1 MALSEKAEASEP
13 RQANMSPERRIVK
26 IGQLFM
32 GGDWPVS
39 IQTMWKSPLPSLET
53 GKEPGVESLLAGIRK
68 LETIGCQLLRFAV
81 ADETQ
86 AKALGILA
94 GFSPIPLVADIHF
107 DWRLA
112 LLCMDY
118 PVAKIR
124 INPGNIGARW
134 KVKEVADKAKE
145 RGVAIRIGVNSGSLP
160 EDLRDVED
168 NAEACV
174 TAAEREIAY
183 FDELGFSDLVVSMKL
198 NDPKDVERA
207 NRIFAGKYPQPLHL
221 GVTEAGP
228 LISGVVRNTTA
239 LVPLLKDHI
248 GATLRVSL
256 SDSMEAEVLAAREIL
271 ACAGAAAKGVRI
283 VSCPRCGRASFDTHA
298 FLSRWSERLY
308 AIDESVEIAVMGCV
322 VNGPGEARRAD
333 LGITG
338 AGDSVLI
345 FRRGA
350 IIAREKIAH
359 ADTVF
364 ENALSELIEEK
375 RSKR

>member
-1 MALSEKAEASEP
+1 
-13 RQANMSPERRIVK
+13 MSPEVRSVK
-26 IGQLFM
+26 VGSLFL

-39 IQTMWKSPLPSLET
+39 IQTMWKSPLP
-53 GKEPGVESLLAGIRK
+53 PVESTEDPALKILSAGITK
-68 LETIGCQLLRFAV
+68 LESIGCQLLRFAV
-81 ADETQ
+81 PDETQ
-86 AKALGILA
+86 ARTLGILSSV
-94 GFSPIPLVADIHF
+94 SPLPLVADIHF

-118 PVAKIR
+118 PIAKIR

-134 KVKEVADKAKE
+134 KVKAVADKARE

-160 EDLRDVED
+160 EDLKDAEDV
-168 NAEACV
+168 AEACV
-174 TAAEREIAY
+174 AAAEREIAY
-183 FDELGFSDLVVSMKL
+183 FEELGFPDLVVSMKL
-198 NDPKDVERA
+198 NDPADVERA
-207 NRIFAGKYPQPLHL
+207 NRIFAAQYPYPLHL

-228 LISGVVRNTTA
+228 LISGVVRNTAA
-239 LVPLLKDHI
+239 LVPLLKDRI
-248 GATLRVSL
+248 GATIRVSL

-298 FLSRWSERLY
+298 FLSRWGDRLY
-308 AIDESVEIAVMGCV
+308 AIDLPVEIAVMGCV

-350 IIAREKIAH
+350 IIAREKVAM
-359 ADTVF
+359 ADQAF
-364 ENALSELIEEK
+364 EQALADLLREE
-375 RSKR
+375 RSKH

>member
-1 MALSEKAEASEP
+1 
-13 RQANMSPERRIVK
+13 MSPERRSVK
-26 IGQLFM
+26 VGSLFM

-39 IQTMWKSPLPSLET
+39 IQTMWKTPLPPLET
-53 GKEPGVESLLAGIRK
+53 GNEAEATTLLTGIRR
-68 LETIGCQLLRFAV
+68 LESIGCQLLRFAV
-81 ADETQ
+81 PDDAQ
-86 AKALGILA
+86 ARALGILA
-94 GFSPIPLVADIHF
+94 TLSAMPLVADIHF

-112 LLCMDY
+112 LRCMDY

-134 KVKEVADKAKE
+134 KVKEVADKARE
-145 RGVAIRIGVNSGSLP
+145 RGVAIRIGVNAGSLP
-160 EDLRDVED
+160 EDLRDSED
-168 NAEACV
+168 IAQACV
-174 TAAEREIAY
+174 TAAEREIGY

-198 NDPKDVERA
+198 NDPSDVERA
-207 NRIFAGKYPQPLHL
+207 NRIFAAKYPQPLHL

-228 LISGVVRNTTA
+228 LISGVVRNTAA
-239 LVPLLKDHI
+239 LVPLLRDRI

-271 ACAGAAAKGVRI
+271 ACTGAVAKGVRI

-308 AIDESVEIAVMGCV
+308 AIDVPVEIAVMGCV

-350 IIAREKIAH
+350 IVAREKIDQ
-359 ADTVF
+359 ADSVF
-364 ENALSELIEEK
+364 EEALRAIVDEE